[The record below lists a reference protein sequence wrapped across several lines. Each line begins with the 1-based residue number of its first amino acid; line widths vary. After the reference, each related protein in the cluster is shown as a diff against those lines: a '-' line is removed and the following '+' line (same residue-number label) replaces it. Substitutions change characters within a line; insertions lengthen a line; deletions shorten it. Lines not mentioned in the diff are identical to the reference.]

1 MARFHF
7 RAVTDRRPGDVVAFF
22 ADMTNA
28 SSWDPSISKVI
39 RLDEGVVEE
48 GSSFRVSLGFVGR
61 TLDLDYRIVAFEPTS
76 LVVLRAESNLFLS
89 EDTVRVGEANGRTS
103 VDYEARLSGQGALR
117 ILDPL
122 FGLTIRHFGKN
133 AGAQLRS
140 GYLA

>member
-1 MARFHF
+1 MALFQF
-7 RAVTDRRPGDVVAFF
+7 RAVTDRRPEDVVAFF

-28 SSWDPSISKVI
+28 SSWDPSISKVV
-39 RLDEGVVEE
+39 RLGEGAVEE

-61 TLDLDYRIVAFEPTS
+61 TLNLDYRIVAFEPKS
-76 LVVLRAESNLFLS
+76 LVVLRAESRLFLS
-89 EDTVRVGEANGRTS
+89 EDTIRVGEANGRTT
-103 VDYEARLSGQGALR
+103 VDYEAQLAGQGALR
-117 ILDPL
+117 IMDPL